1 MFDSCEP
8 GHRVVAE
15 VFFLFEFPQ
24 IFARDGDLLAVLLAL
39 NDAQASHNGNEWNWW
54 NRAVLLCL
62 WSSEFPGA
70 IFRGQS
76 SPSHGMES

>member
-24 IFARDGDLLAVLLAL
+24 IFARDGDLLTVLLGL
-39 NDAQASHNGNEWNWW
+39 NDA
-54 NRAVLLCL
+54 
-62 WSSEFPGA
+62 
-70 IFRGQS
+70 
-76 SPSHGMES
+76 